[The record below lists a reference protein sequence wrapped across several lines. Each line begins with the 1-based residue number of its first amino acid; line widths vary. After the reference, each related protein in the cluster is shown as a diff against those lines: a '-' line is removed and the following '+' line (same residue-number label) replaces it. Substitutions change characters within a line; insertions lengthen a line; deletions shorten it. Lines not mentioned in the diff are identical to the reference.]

1 MFKRLFGKKEEKS
14 NAPKP
19 AAVVAPAPKPA
30 AVAAPASN
38 PAPRNYSKNFPMPPT
53 YLPIAMPMPP
63 TTDPKLYGF
72 INSLQ
77 LYGNEFPEKTRKL
90 LLQFF
95 ESRIRLRMS
104 TLFSIEYAIQQA
116 LNRSIVDKEV
126 IFTLMRPGTRKLED
140 VLSPYLR
147 PGIPVDKDVYA
158 TVYKLLID
166 QHLAEKT
173 KQVYGTKGGRRI
185 SRRRKVS
192 KHKLKT
198 KKTLRRKL

>member
-19 AAVVAPAPKPA
+19 AAVAAPAPNPA
-30 AVAAPASN
+30 AVAAPAPN

-53 YLPIAMPMPP
+53 HMPIAMPMPP
-63 TTDPKLYGF
+63 TRDPKLYGF
-72 INSLQ
+72 INNLQ
-77 LYGNEFPEKTRKL
+77 LYGNELSAEIKKD

-95 ESRIRLRMS
+95 ESRIKLRMS
-104 TLFSIEYAIQQA
+104 TLFSIEYAIQKA
-116 LNRSIVDKEV
+116 LERAIVEKEV
-126 IFTLMRPGTRKLED
+126 IFTLMRPGTRKYED
-140 VLSPYLR
+140 ILSYYLR

-158 TVYKLLID
+158 TVYPILMN
-166 QHLAEKT
+166 QHLSEKT
-173 KQVYGTKGGRRI
+173 NQLYRTKGGKRI

-198 KKTLRRKL
+198 KKTLRRKH